1 MDFKR
6 FESRVINAVTIPGT
20 LTYNA
25 FIPLKSINR
34 ILKEFSQDE
43 NNEIYPKIKRP
54 KSIGNQ
60 N

>member
-6 FESRVINAVTIPGT
+6 FESTVINAVTIPGT
-20 LTYNA
+20 LKYNA

-43 NNEIYPKIKRP
+43 KNEIYPKIKRP